1 MMKFL
6 LDTNIFIEAFKHQ
19 KEAQQLL
26 ELLIENS
33 ERIDIYISFNVIEE
47 TTFLLIKRNT
57 KTGYWQLKKNKS
69 LVIEN
74 FKKVKPHLELI
85 LNLCKVLYPTKK
97 VLFKSFY
104 YIESYGLLP
113 NDALVLSFCKIHNI
127 PNLISL
133 DTDFSEVAKKEKIN
147 LITSLEDLKNLLV

>member
-57 KTGYWQLKKNKS
+57 KTGYW
-69 LVIEN
+69 
-74 FKKVKPHLELI
+74 
-85 LNLCKVLYPTKK
+85 
-97 VLFKSFY
+97 
-104 YIESYGLLP
+104 
-113 NDALVLSFCKIHNI
+113 
-127 PNLISL
+127 
-133 DTDFSEVAKKEKIN
+133 
-147 LITSLEDLKNLLV
+147 

>member
-1 MMKFL
+1 MMKLL

-19 KEAQQLL
+19 KEAQELL

-33 ERIDIYISFNVIEE
+33 ERIDIYVPFNVIEE

-57 KTGYWQLKKNKS
+57 KIGYWQLKKNKS

-74 FKKVKPHLELI
+74 FKKAKPHLELI
-85 LNLCKVLYPTKK
+85 LHLCKVLYPNKE
-97 VLFKSFY
+97 VLFKAFY

-113 NDALVLSFCKIHNI
+113 NDALVLSFCKTQNI

-133 DTDFSEVAKKEKIN
+133 DSDFSEVAKKERIN
-147 LITSLEDLKNLLV
+147 LITSLED